1 MTSSIR
7 WIQQYA
13 NWVLLYCSNQFRP
26 KSSKSDWIKLACS
39 INLKVGELISSL
51 LWLNK
56 EPNWS
61 NLIQHFKSHEVVP
74 CVEIGHVIT
83 SILEYRWGQ
92 RHANITLG
100 NLGYVEVILWGMLC
114 NCRNKCCISFVFCL
128 FSISRSCLI
137 VRRRKEPKAKRKINK
152 PHYIKDFG

>member
-74 CVEIGHVIT
+74 CLEIGHVIT
-83 SILEYRWGQ
+83 SILEYMWVGQ
-92 RHANITLG
+92 RHANIG
-100 NLGYVEVILWGMLC
+100 KPWVEVVLWGTLC
-114 NCRNKCCISFVFCL
+114 NYMNKCCISLVFCL
-128 FSISRSCLI
+128 FSLLSTLAMSHAH
-137 VRRRKEPKAKRKINK
+137 VN
-152 PHYIKDFG
+152 FQ